1 MFRRINES
9 KIWAKHVS
17 CKSKCKFDGKKN
29 VIQIKNGIMIDA
41 DVSVK
46 NIIYVKKIISEIALH
61 VVVKV
66 ANIQQVLMI
75 QWLRVIKS

>member
-1 MFRRINES
+1 MNQKYEQNMYH
-9 KIWAKHVS
+9 ANLNVNLME
-17 CKSKCKFDGKKN
+17 KKN

-75 QWLRVIKS
+75 Q